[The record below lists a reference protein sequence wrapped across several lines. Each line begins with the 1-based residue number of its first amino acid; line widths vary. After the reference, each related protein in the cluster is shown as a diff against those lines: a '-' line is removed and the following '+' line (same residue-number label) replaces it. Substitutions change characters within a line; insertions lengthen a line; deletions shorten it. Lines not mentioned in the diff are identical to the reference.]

1 MTMTT
6 YLFLQF
12 VIVAWESEWLSVY
25 VWKPCLLV
33 LYYIIYIATT
43 QNIHDCKMSQFTLM
57 PTTFLKLNLS
67 PVFINKGCFHDTSYV
82 FELIILT
89 CLTSYF
95 SIMLWTQLLV
105 KWKTISDN
113 TTVTYQT
120 IMPLFVSHTFF
131 SCLCFFYTAIS
142 HQMLLFN
149 NCQTLVCTSAMTEM
163 AKQAKY
169 AQE

>member
-12 VIVAWESEWLSVY
+12 VIVAWESEWVSVY

-95 SIMLWTQLLV
+95 SIMLWTQLSSV
-105 KWKTISDN
+105 ANKISTQYKHWPKKCDTYNFSLYSRAAVN
-113 TTVTYQT
+113 TFLCQV
-120 IMPLFVSHTFF
+120 LFGQVF
-131 SCLCFFYTAIS
+131 SSFAVGGLYT
-142 HQMLLFN
+142 LLKSRFVLK
-149 NCQTLVCTSAMTEM
+149 CRSC
-163 AKQAKY
+163 
-169 AQE
+169 